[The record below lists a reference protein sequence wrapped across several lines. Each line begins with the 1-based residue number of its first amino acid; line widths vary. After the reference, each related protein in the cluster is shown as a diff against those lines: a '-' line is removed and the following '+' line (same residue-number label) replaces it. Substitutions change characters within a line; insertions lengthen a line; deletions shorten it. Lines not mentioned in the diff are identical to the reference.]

1 MRFLLLS
8 LLLSLPLGAAAQETP
23 APAPKGLE
31 APQAAA
37 KDPPIDSL
45 FDQLRTETSR
55 AGGMRIAQQIWAQ
68 WNKSGSATVDLL
80 MGWAAE
86 AMQAEKNILA
96 EDLLTQVIV
105 LDPGYAEAWN
115 RRATLYFATG
125 KISESI
131 ADIERVLEIEPRH
144 FGALSGLGIILQ
156 RTSQDRKALEVWK
169 RVLAI
174 YPSSQ
179 SAQKAVIELEEEL
192 AGEDA

>member
-1 MRFLLLS
+1 MRFLLLAI
-8 LLLSLPLGAAAQETP
+8 LLLLPLGAAAQEAP
-23 APAPKGLE
+23 APA
-31 APQAAA
+31 APDSAQSAG
-37 KDPPIDSL
+37 KSPLIDSL
-45 FDQLRTETSR
+45 FDELRTETTRS
-55 AGGMRIAQQIWAQ
+55 GGMRIAQQIWAQ

-80 MGWAAE
+80 MGWAGE

-105 LDPGYAEAWN
+105 IAPGYAEAWN
-115 RRATLYFATG
+115 RRATLYFSTG

-131 ADIERVLEIEPRH
+131 ADIKRVLEIEPRH

-156 RTSQDRKALEVWK
+156 RTSQERKALDVWK

-174 YPSSQ
+174 YPSNQ

>member
-1 MRFLLLS
+1 MRFLLLAI
-8 LLLSLPLGAAAQETP
+8 LLFIPLGAAAQETP
-23 APAPKGLE
+23 APA
-31 APQAAA
+31 APDVAQTAG
-37 KDPPIDSL
+37 KSPSIDSL
-45 FDQLRTETSR
+45 FDELRTETTRS
-55 AGGMRIAQQIWAQ
+55 GGMRIAQQIWAE

-80 MGWAAE
+80 MGWAGE

-105 LDPGYAEAWN
+105 IAPGYAEAWN
-115 RRATLYFATG
+115 RRATLYFSTG

-156 RTSQDRKALEVWK
+156 RTSQERKALDVWK
-169 RVLAI
+169 QVLAI
-174 YPSSQ
+174 YPSNQ

>member
-1 MRFLLLS
+1 MRFLLLAI
-8 LLLSLPLGAAAQETP
+8 LLLIPLGASAQEAP
-23 APAPKGLE
+23 APA
-31 APQAAA
+31 APDATQSAG
-37 KDPPIDSL
+37 KSPSIDSL
-45 FDQLRTETSR
+45 FDELRTETTRS
-55 AGGMRIAQQIWAQ
+55 GGMRIAQQIWAQ

-80 MGWAAE
+80 MGWAGE

-105 LDPGYAEAWN
+105 IAPGYAEAWN
-115 RRATLYFATG
+115 RRATLYFSTG

-156 RTSQDRKALEVWK
+156 RTSQERKALDVWK

-174 YPSSQ
+174 YPSNQ

>member
-1 MRFLLLS
+1 MRIFLLLAI
-8 LLLSLPLGAAAQETP
+8 LLIIPFGAAAQETP
-23 APAPKGLE
+23 APA
-31 APQAAA
+31 APDAAQSTG
-37 KDPPIDSL
+37 KSPSIDSL
-45 FDQLRTETSR
+45 FDELRTETTRS
-55 AGGMRIAQQIWAQ
+55 GGMRIAQQIWAE

-80 MGWAAE
+80 MGWAGE

-105 LDPGYAEAWN
+105 IAPGYAEAWN
-115 RRATLYFATG
+115 RRATLYFSTG

-156 RTSQDRKALEVWK
+156 RTSQERKALEVWK

-174 YPSSQ
+174 YPSNQ

>member
-1 MRFLLLS
+1 MRFLLFAI
-8 LLLSLPLGAAAQETP
+8 LLLIPLGAAAQETP
-23 APAPKGLE
+23 APA
-31 APQAAA
+31 APDASQATG
-37 KDPPIDSL
+37 KSPSIDSL
-45 FDQLRTETSR
+45 FDELRTETTRS
-55 AGGMRIAQQIWAQ
+55 GGMRIAQQIWAE

-80 MGWAAE
+80 MGWAGE

-105 LDPGYAEAWN
+105 IAPGYAEAWN
-115 RRATLYFATG
+115 RRATLYFSTG

-156 RTSQDRKALEVWK
+156 RTSQERKALDVWK

-174 YPSSQ
+174 YPSNQ

>member
-1 MRFLLLS
+1 MRFLLLAI
-8 LLLSLPLGAAAQETP
+8 LLLLPLGTAAQEAP
-23 APAPKGLE
+23 APA
-31 APQAAA
+31 APDSAQSAG
-37 KDPPIDSL
+37 KSPSIDSL
-45 FDQLRTETSR
+45 FDELRTETTRS
-55 AGGMRIAQQIWAQ
+55 GGMRIAQQIWAQ

-80 MGWAAE
+80 MGWAGE

-105 LDPGYAEAWN
+105 IAPGYAEAWN
-115 RRATLYFATG
+115 RRATLYFSTG

-156 RTSQDRKALEVWK
+156 RTSQERKALDVWK

-174 YPSSQ
+174 YPSNQ